1 MATRNIQM
9 NYYNGSSYDQL
20 YPQANLS
27 NVTGSLS
34 LNSTSGTLAISRGG
48 TGQTTATNAMYSLI
62 SGMSTTT
69 SVATNDYIPIQ
80 DVSVSGG
87 RKVLVSN
94 FISTI
99 QSNGNGLKPTV
110 ILNSSLNLAYDASVA
125 LDLTTNDFKN
135 YVFIVIEVNCKTI
148 SNIDCSLR
156 TGATDIGADK
166 VVYMYNQYNI
176 LNSYYGSDG
185 FIINDFLYD
194 NNSVIKVRTTSS
206 VTLYLKNSC
215 DNNDTINHI
224 AVYGFTV

>member
-34 LNSTSGTLAISRGG
+34 LNKTSGTLAISRGG

-87 RKVLVSN
+87 RKVLISN
-94 FISTI
+94 LISTI
-99 QSNGNGLKPTV
+99 QN
-110 ILNSSLNLAYDASVA
+110 NSSFTITPVKSYSLNLVENAE
-125 LDLTTNDFKN
+125 TTVSF
-135 YVFIVIEVNCKTI
+135 T
-148 SNIDCSLR
+148 L
-156 TGATDIGADK
+156 
-166 VVYMYNQYNI
+166 
-176 LNSYYGSDG
+176 
-185 FIINDFLYD
+185 NDFLDYFLWYIKILPENVD
-194 NNSVIKVRTTSS
+194 VSGQLKLVSNSDRNEQISVSS
-206 VTLYLKNSC
+206 ENLFSVDGSGVFNMGIGGSVNYLEIREDYYTDTPLILKNYGVTMTKIEFYGI
-215 DNNDTINHI
+215 TIN
-224 AVYGFTV
+224 V

>member
-34 LNSTSGTLAISRGG
+34 LDKTSGTLAISRGG

-69 SVATNDYIPIQ
+69 SVAINDYIPIQ

-99 QSNGNGLKPTV
+99 QNNGFFKITPVKSYN
-110 ILNSSLNLAYDASVA
+110 LNLAERAETNLSFIAGDFFDYFLWYIKILPKNANISGMLQLTSSPDRNEKIPINSENLYSAVDDGVYNMA
-125 LDLTTNDFKN
+125 LPGGVNYLQISEYYMDSTLILKN
-135 YVFIVIEVNCKTI
+135 YGVTMTKIEF
-148 SNIDCSLR
+148 
-156 TGATDIGADK
+156 
-166 VVYMYNQYNI
+166 
-176 LNSYYGSDG
+176 YG
-185 FIINDFLYD
+185 I
-194 NNSVIKVRTTSS
+194 
-206 VTLYLKNSC
+206 
-215 DNNDTINHI
+215 TINI
-224 AVYGFTV
+224 